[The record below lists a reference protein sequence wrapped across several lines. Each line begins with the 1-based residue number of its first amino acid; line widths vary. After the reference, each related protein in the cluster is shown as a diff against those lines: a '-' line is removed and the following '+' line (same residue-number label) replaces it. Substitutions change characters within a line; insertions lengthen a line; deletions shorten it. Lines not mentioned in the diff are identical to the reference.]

1 MFTIASR
8 AIGAVEPFCYLPG
21 DEGLVPGAAAA
32 LTGGKLTAATATTR
46 PTHILIGPARPDGL
60 YPAMPV
66 LPTTVFETKA
76 NATVADTLV
85 GSAVTLNEAGD
96 GVTATTASGVFRI
109 LATDGQD
116 GGGTVRGSF
125 I

>member
-1 MFTIASR
+1 MFTIANR

-21 DEGLVPGAAAA
+21 GEGLVPGAAVA
-32 LTGGKLTAATATTR
+32 LTGGKLAAATGSTR
-46 PTHILIGPARPDGL
+46 PTHILVGPARTDGL
-60 YPAMPV
+60 YPALPV
-66 LPTTVFETKA
+66 LPTTVFETTA
-76 NATVADTLV
+76 NATVAQTAV

-109 LATDGQD
+109 LATDGQS
-116 GGGTVRGSF
+116 GGGTVRGCF

>member
-21 DEGLVPGAAAA
+21 GEGLVPGAAAA
-32 LTGGKLTAATATTR
+32 LSGGKLTAASGTVR
-46 PTHILIGPARPDGL
+46 PTHILIGPAGADGL
-60 YPAMPV
+60 YPVIPV
-66 LPTTVFETKA
+66 LPTTVFETRA

-85 GSAVTLNEAGD
+85 GSAVTLNSAGD
-96 GVTATTASGVFRI
+96 GVTATTEGGVFRI
-109 LATDGQD
+109 LATDSQE
-116 GGGTVRGSF
+116 GGGAVRGCF

>member
-1 MFTIASR
+1 MSHGYRRT
-8 AIGAVEPFCYLPG
+8 
-21 DEGLVPGAAAA
+21 
-32 LTGGKLTAATATTR
+32 TATTR
-46 PTHILIGPARPDGL
+46 PTPILIGPARPDGL

-109 LATDGQD
+109 LATDGQE
-116 GGGTVRGSF
+116 GGGTVRGCF

>member
-1 MFTIASR
+1 
-8 AIGAVEPFCYLPG
+8 
-21 DEGLVPGAAAA
+21 
-32 LTGGKLTAATATTR
+32 
-46 PTHILIGPARPDGL
+46 
-60 YPAMPV
+60 MPV

-116 GGGTVRGSF
+116 GGGTVRGCF